1 MRILI
6 LGLIRKM
13 PEIKLIT
20 FDLDDTFWDIKSTI
34 INAEINSRKWIED
47 RIKKKIEWGTFDDF
61 LEIRNEL
68 IKKNPSLDYD
78 LGLLRK
84 KMIAYHTQ
92 KYFKNE
98 KDLDEF
104 IEEAYSFFLEERHKV
119 EFFNDVITVL
129 EKLSLNYKL
138 GVLTNG
144 NADIKKLGIDYMFDF
159 SVSSMDVKSNKPDQ
173 GHFVKAKE
181 LSQINFHNTLH
192 VGDHPVNDVYGAR
205 ELGINVMW
213 FNHNNLVWDIDE
225 DPPIQF
231 KKWSDF
237 VNLLEENYGN

>member
-1 MRILI
+1 
-6 LGLIRKM
+6 M

-68 IKKNPSLDYD
+68 IKENPSLDYD

-173 GHFVKAKE
+173 GHFIKAKE

-213 FNHNNLVWDIDE
+213 FNPNNLVWDIDE
-225 DPPIQF
+225 NPPIQF
-231 KKWSDF
+231 NKWSDF
-237 VNLLEENYGN
+237 ENLLEENYGN

>member
-13 PEIKLIT
+13 SEIKLIT

-68 IKKNPSLDYD
+68 IKENPSLDYD

-84 KMIAYHTQ
+84 KMISYHTQ
-92 KYFKNE
+92 KYFKNQ
-98 KDLDEF
+98 KDLNEF
-104 IEEAYSFFLEERHKV
+104 IEEAYMFFLEERHKV
-119 EFFNDVITVL
+119 EFFDDVIPVL

-144 NADIKKLGIDYMFDF
+144 NADIKKLGIDHMFYF

-173 GHFVKAKE
+173 GHFIRAKE

-213 FNHNNLVWDIDE
+213 FNLNNLVWDIDE
-225 DPPIQF
+225 NPPIQF

-237 VNLLEENYGN
+237 VNLLEKNYGN

>member
-1 MRILI
+1 MKIHI

-13 PEIKLIT
+13 SEIKLIT
-20 FDLDDTFWDIKSTI
+20 FDLDDTFWDIKNTI
-34 INAEINSRKWIED
+34 ISAEINSRKWIED

-68 IKKNPSLDYD
+68 IKENPSLDYD

-84 KMIAYHTQ
+84 KMISYHTQ
-92 KYFKNE
+92 KYFKNQ

-104 IEEAYSFFLEERHKV
+104 IEEAYIFFLEERHKV
-119 EFFNDVITVL
+119 EFFDGVIPVL
-129 EKLSLNYKL
+129 EKLSSNYKL

-144 NADIKKLGIDYMFDF
+144 NADIKKLGIDHMFDF
-159 SVSSMDVKSNKPDQ
+159 SVSSADVKSNKPDQ

-181 LSQINFHNTLH
+181 LSKINFHNTLH
-192 VGDHPVNDVYGAR
+192 VGDHPVNDISGAR
-205 ELGINVMW
+205 KLGINVMW
-213 FNHNNLVWDIDE
+213 FNLNNLVWDIDE
-225 DPPIQF
+225 NPPIQF
-231 KKWSDF
+231 KKWSEF

>member
-68 IKKNPSLDYD
+68 IKENPSLDYD

-84 KMIAYHTQ
+84 KMISYHTQ
-92 KYFKNE
+92 KYFKNQ

-104 IEEAYSFFLEERHKV
+104 IEEAYMFFLEERHKV
-119 EFFNDVITVL
+119 EFFDDVIPVL

-144 NADIKKLGIDYMFDF
+144 NADIKKLGIDHMFDF

-173 GHFVKAKE
+173 GHFIRAKE

-205 ELGINVMW
+205 KLGINVMW
-213 FNHNNLVWDIDE
+213 FNLNNLVWDIDE
-225 DPPIQF
+225 NPPIQF
-231 KKWSDF
+231 KKWGDF

>member
-1 MRILI
+1 
-6 LGLIRKM
+6 M

-68 IKKNPSLDYD
+68 IKENPSLEYD

-84 KMIAYHTQ
+84 KMISYHTQ
-92 KYFKNE
+92 KYFNNQ

-104 IEEAYSFFLEERHKV
+104 IEEAYMFFLEERHKV
-119 EFFNDVITVL
+119 EFFDGVIPVL

-144 NADIKKLGIDYMFDF
+144 NADIKKLGIDHMFDF

-173 GHFVKAKE
+173 GHFIRAKE

-213 FNHNNLVWDIDE
+213 FNLNNLVWDIDE
-225 DPPIQF
+225 SPPIQF

>member
-1 MRILI
+1 MRILT
-6 LGLIRKM
+6 LGHIRKM

-68 IKKNPSLDYD
+68 IKENPSLDYD

-84 KMIAYHTQ
+84 KMISYHTQ
-92 KYFKNE
+92 KYFKNQ

-104 IEEAYSFFLEERHKV
+104 IEEAYMFFLEERHKV
-119 EFFNDVITVL
+119 EFFDDVIPVL

-144 NADIKKLGIDYMFDF
+144 NADIKKLGIDHMFDF

-173 GHFVKAKE
+173 GHFIRAKE

-213 FNHNNLVWDIDE
+213 FNLNNLVWDIDE
-225 DPPIQF
+225 NPPIQF

>member
-6 LGLIRKM
+6 QGLIKKM

-68 IKKNPSLDYD
+68 IKENPSLDYD

-84 KMIAYHTQ
+84 KMISYHTQ
-92 KYFKNE
+92 KYFKNQ
-98 KDLDEF
+98 KNLDEF
-104 IEEAYSFFLEERHKV
+104 IEEAYMFFLEERHKV
-119 EFFNDVITVL
+119 EFFDGVISVL

-144 NADIKKLGIDYMFDF
+144 NADIKKLGIDHMFDF

-173 GHFVKAKE
+173 GHFIRAKE

-213 FNHNNLVWDIDE
+213 FNLNNLVWDIDE
-225 DPPIQF
+225 NPPIQF

-237 VNLLEENYGN
+237 VNLLEKNYGN

>member
-61 LEIRNEL
+61 LEIRNEM
-68 IKKNPSLDYD
+68 IKENPSLDYD

-84 KMIAYHTQ
+84 KMISYHTQ
-92 KYFKNE
+92 KYFKNQ

-104 IEEAYSFFLEERHKV
+104 IEEAYMFFLEERHKV
-119 EFFNDVITVL
+119 EFFDGVIPVL

-144 NADIKKLGIDYMFDF
+144 NADIKKLGIDHMFDF

-173 GHFVKAKE
+173 GHFIKAKE

-213 FNHNNLVWDIDE
+213 FNLNNLVWDIDE
-225 DPPIQF
+225 NPPIQF
-231 KKWSDF
+231 NKWSDF
-237 VNLLEENYGN
+237 ENLLEENYGN

>member
-1 MRILI
+1 
-6 LGLIRKM
+6 M

-92 KYFKNE
+92 KYFKHE

-213 FNHNNLVWDIDE
+213 FNPNNLVWDIDE
-225 DPPIQF
+225 NPPIQF
-231 KKWSDF
+231 NKWSDF
-237 VNLLEENYGN
+237 ENLLEENYGN

>member
-1 MRILI
+1 MS
-6 LGLIRKM
+6 
-13 PEIKLIT
+13 EIKLIT

-68 IKKNPSLDYD
+68 IKENPSLDYD

-84 KMIAYHTQ
+84 KMISYHTQ
-92 KYFKNE
+92 KYFKNQ
-98 KDLDEF
+98 KDLNEF
-104 IEEAYSFFLEERHKV
+104 IEEAYMFFLEERHKV
-119 EFFNDVITVL
+119 EFFDDVIPVL

-144 NADIKKLGIDYMFDF
+144 NADIKKLGIDHMFDF

-173 GHFVKAKE
+173 GHFIRAKE

-205 ELGINVMW
+205 KLGINVMW
-213 FNHNNLVWDIDE
+213 FNLNNLVWDIDE
-225 DPPIQF
+225 NPPIQF
-231 KKWSDF
+231 KKWCYF

>member
-1 MRILI
+1 MRIHI

-68 IKKNPSLDYD
+68 IKENPSLDYD

-84 KMIAYHTQ
+84 KMISYHTQ
-92 KYFKNE
+92 KYFKNQ
-98 KDLDEF
+98 KDLNEF
-104 IEEAYSFFLEERHKV
+104 IEEAYMFFLEERHKV
-119 EFFNDVITVL
+119 EFFDDVITVL
-129 EKLSLNYKL
+129 EKLSSKYKL

-144 NADIKKLGIDYMFDF
+144 NADIKKLGIDHMFEF
-159 SVSSMDVKSNKPDQ
+159 SLSSVDVKSNKPDQ

-181 LSQINFHNTLH
+181 LSQINFQNTLH
-192 VGDHPVNDVYGAR
+192 VGDHPVNDVCGAR
-205 ELGINVMW
+205 ELGINVLW
-213 FNHNNLVWDIDE
+213 FNFNNLVWDIDGN
-225 DPPIQF
+225 PPIQF
-231 KKWSDF
+231 KKWSEF
-237 VNLLEENYGN
+237 INLLEENYGS

>member
-68 IKKNPSLDYD
+68 IKENPSLDYD

-84 KMIAYHTQ
+84 KIISYHTQ
-92 KYFKNE
+92 KYFKSQ

-104 IEEAYSFFLEERHKV
+104 IEEAYMFFLEERHKI
-119 EFFNDVITVL
+119 EFFDGVIPVL

-144 NADIKKLGIDYMFDF
+144 NADIKKLGIDHMFDF

-173 GHFVKAKE
+173 GHFIRAKE

-205 ELGINVMW
+205 KLGINVMW
-213 FNHNNLVWDIDE
+213 FNLNNLVWDIDE
-225 DPPIQF
+225 NPPIQF

>member
-1 MRILI
+1 
-6 LGLIRKM
+6 M

-173 GHFVKAKE
+173 GHFIKAKE

-192 VGDHPVNDVYGAR
+192 VGDHPVNDIYGAR

-213 FNHNNLVWDIDE
+213 FNLNNLVWDIDE
-225 DPPIQF
+225 NPPIQF
-231 KKWSDF
+231 KKWDDF

>member
-1 MRILI
+1 
-6 LGLIRKM
+6 M

-173 GHFVKAKE
+173 GHFIKAKE

-213 FNHNNLVWDIDE
+213 FNPNNLVWDIDE
-225 DPPIQF
+225 NPPIQF
-231 KKWSDF
+231 NKWSDF
-237 VNLLEENYGN
+237 ENLLEENYGN

>member
-1 MRILI
+1 MKILI
-6 LGLIRKM
+6 QGLIRKM

-34 INAEINSRKWIED
+34 INAEINSRKWIEA

-144 NADIKKLGIDYMFDF
+144 NADIKKLGIDHMFDF

-173 GHFVKAKE
+173 GHFIRAKE

-213 FNHNNLVWDIDE
+213 FNLNNSVWDIDE
-225 DPPIQF
+225 NPPIQF
-231 KKWSDF
+231 KKWSGF

>member
-1 MRILI
+1 
-6 LGLIRKM
+6 M

-173 GHFVKAKE
+173 GHFIKAKE

-192 VGDHPVNDVYGAR
+192 VGDHPVNDIYGAR

-213 FNHNNLVWDIDE
+213 FNLNNLVWDIDE
-225 DPPIQF
+225 NPPIQF
-231 KKWSDF
+231 KKWDDF
-237 VNLLEENYGN
+237 VNLLEKNYGN